1 MSVTA
6 GELDFQALLDASA
19 EAVVVHDPDTE
30 AIVWANRAASAIYG
44 YSHEQL
50 TRMAVT
56 DLAASDPRYTR
67 ATARFEVEQALRKDH
82 HTFEW
87 RIRTKAG
94 DEFPIETT
102 ATYVSWR
109 GQRAIMIQFRDISE
123 RKLTE
128 TALRRYEH
136 RFHEFMHDLEEGVL
150 ILSNS
155 GVLQYLSASAC
166 RLLGY
171 ERAEIL
177 GSSIQER
184 LDRRSGRELLAR
196 FSDPRPE
203 VRSIRYRIRH
213 ADGSWRWHDATYRY
227 VEMEND
233 LSGFLL
239 HFRDISDRITA
250 EQEAR
255 EKEKMLE
262 YLARHSAMG
271 EMAAAIAHELSQP
284 LAATRNYIEGGIR
297 RLERDANERDE
308 VVRGLRHAALQI
320 DRATTIIQSVRNY
333 IVKLELNREPADLN
347 DVLTEV
353 RYFIELRSRQ
363 MSVRVA
369 WSLSDMPLKILCER
383 VLIGQV
389 ILNLAFNAID
399 AMAELRAPR
408 RLLRLATVAD
418 GPHALLR
425 VEDRGPGLP
434 AGHRD
439 KLFDGH
445 FSTKITGNG
454 IGLSLCQSIVS
465 KHAGSIWA
473 EPGKLFGTVFVV
485 RLPLEAL
492 AADSTQRRKMPGAP
506 PADAR
511 AARRES

>member
-6 GELDFQALLDASA
+6 NELDFQALLDASA

-50 TRMAVT
+50 TRLTVT
-56 DLAASDPRYTR
+56 DLAAPDPRYTR
-67 ATARFEVEQALRKDH
+67 SSARFEVDQALRKDH

-109 GQRAIMIQFRDISE
+109 GQRAIMIQFRDISD
-123 RKLTE
+123 RKVTE
-128 TALRRYEH
+128 TALKRYEH

-150 ILSNS
+150 ILSN
-155 GVLQYLSASAC
+155 GGLLQYLSTSAC

-177 GSSIQER
+177 GSLIQDR
-184 LDRRSGRELLAR
+184 LDRHSGRELIAR
-196 FSDPRPE
+196 FADPRPE

-227 VEMEND
+227 IEMEND

-239 HFRDISDRITA
+239 HFRDISDRIVA
-250 EQEAR
+250 EQAAR

-297 RLERDANERDE
+297 RLERDASQRDE
-308 VVRGLRHAALQI
+308 VIRGLRHAGLQI

-333 IVKLELNREPADLN
+333 IVKLELSREPADLN

-353 RYFIELRSRQ
+353 RYFIELRARQ
-363 MSVRVA
+363 LSVRVA
-369 WSLSDMPLKILCER
+369 WSLAEMPLKILCER

-399 AMAELRAPR
+399 AMTELRAPR
-408 RLLRLATVAD
+408 RLLRLATVAE
-418 GPHALLR
+418 GSHALLR

-434 AGHRD
+434 AGQQE
-439 KLFDGH
+439 KLFNGH
-445 FSTKITGNG
+445 FSTKVTGNG

-473 EPGKLFGTVFVV
+473 EPGKLFGTVFCV
-485 RLPLEAL
+485 RLPLEGF
-492 AADSTQRRKMPGAP
+492 AADPTQQLKPIGEPPG
-506 PADAR
+506 DAK
-511 AARRES
+511 AIQSDS

>member
-1 MSVTA
+1 MSLTT

-19 EAVVVHDPDTE
+19 EAIVVHDPDTE

-50 TRMAVT
+50 TRMSVT
-56 DLAASDPRYTR
+56 DLAARDPRYTR
-67 ATARFEVEQALRKDH
+67 ASARSEVDKALRKDH

-87 RIRTKAG
+87 RIRTRAG

-109 GQRAIMIQFRDISE
+109 SQRAIMIQFRDISD

-128 TALRRYEH
+128 TALKRYEH

-155 GVLQYLSASAC
+155 GALQYLSSSAC

-177 GSSIQER
+177 GSVIQER

-196 FSDPRPE
+196 FAAPCPE

-213 ADGSWRWHDATYRY
+213 GDGSWRWHDATYRY

-239 HFRDISDRITA
+239 HFRDISERIAA
-250 EQEAR
+250 EQAAR

-297 RLERDANERDE
+297 RLERDASERDE
-308 VVRGLRHAALQI
+308 VVRGLRHAGLQI

-333 IVKLELNREPADLN
+333 IVKLELTREPADLN

-353 RYFIELRSRQ
+353 RYFIELRARQ
-363 MSVRVA
+363 TSVRVA
-369 WSLSDMPLKILCER
+369 WSLADTPLKVLCER

-399 AMAELRAPR
+399 AVAELRAPR
-408 RLLRLATVAD
+408 RLLRLATVAEAS
-418 GPHALLR
+418 HALLR

-434 AGHRD
+434 AGHQE

-445 FSTKITGNG
+445 FSSKVTGNG

-473 EPGKLFGTVFVV
+473 EPGKLFGTVFFV
-485 RLPLEAL
+485 RLPLEQFSREA
-492 AADSTQRRKMPGAP
+492 AP
-506 PADAR
+506 PPKPHLMTPGGAR
-511 AARRES
+511 VTPSD